1 MPSLAMPLLM
11 VSSLSPNLL
20 WMLSRRRKRATR
32 NAKVAPMVL
41 QKETMT
47 VPVMTPNR
55 APPSRVMIAAP
66 GSESA
71 VTAI

>member
-1 MPSLAMPLLM
+1 
-11 VSSLSPNLL
+11 
-20 WMLSRRRKRATR
+20 
-32 NAKVAPMVL
+32 MVL
-41 QKETMT
+41 QTETMM
-47 VPVMTPNR
+47 VPVTTPNS